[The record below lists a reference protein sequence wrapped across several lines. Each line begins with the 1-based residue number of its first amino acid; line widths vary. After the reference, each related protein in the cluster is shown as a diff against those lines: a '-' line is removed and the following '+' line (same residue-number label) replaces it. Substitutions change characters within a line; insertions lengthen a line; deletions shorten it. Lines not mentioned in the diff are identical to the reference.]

1 MRKKKIKWEENVT
14 TVSVPISHCRVI
26 KINHWTE
33 WFLLNKKYRSTWS
46 YFVRSKSIL
55 FILSFID
62 HYKRKEENSNITRPS
77 TEEVVCV
84 GICEGSSTNSPVS
97 GLCWL
102 IYCDLWWYN
111 HYELLCPLSPF
122 GDAQSLGSD
131 HLSLLKIH
139 FYNKLNLTKLI
150 IMINFWNLA
159 A

>member
-1 MRKKKIKWEENVT
+1 M
-14 TVSVPISHCRVI
+14 PI
-26 KINHWTE
+26 
-33 WFLLNKKYRSTWS
+33 
-46 YFVRSKSIL
+46 
-55 FILSFID
+55 
-62 HYKRKEENSNITRPS
+62 KRKEENSNITRPS

-150 IMINFWNLA
+150 IMINLFNLQSNYLWWLCCPTLRYLYNFCWHVIVSVMCTL
-159 A
+159 

>member
-1 MRKKKIKWEENVT
+1 M
-14 TVSVPISHCRVI
+14 PI
-26 KINHWTE
+26 
-33 WFLLNKKYRSTWS
+33 
-46 YFVRSKSIL
+46 
-55 FILSFID
+55 
-62 HYKRKEENSNITRPS
+62 KRKEENSNITRPS

-150 IMINFWNLA
+150 IMINLFNLQSNCLWWLCCPTLRYLYNFCWHVIVSVMCTL
-159 A
+159 